1 MTVNNMIDEA
11 KTIHVLL
18 ELYDIIQKAKDEE
31 RKKVPYRFNALL
43 QANPLEPGI
52 SGILAGFFQQTTKG
66 EFRILK
72 SFVKRFWGDSLATM
86 ISSPT
91 IKTEEPVIDDC
102 RIDIL
107 IYEKDKYAII
117 LENKIWDAVD
127 QPNQLANYIDSMK
140 SIGYGFSDEQ
150 IYVGFLPRTKNHN
163 PSLNS
168 WISKETGESYK
179 EAFKGRYKL
188 IDFTEKILPW
198 LISSKAVQTICDD
211 EYFEPSRF
219 LFIDYLRRKLEL
231 DSIDNMIQKEIENK
245 LKEHLY
251 TDDPIADADKL
262 LQMINDLP
270 KVDIKE
276 VVRLL
281 KELRKEKTVMAMQE
295 WVDRLHRDYNESSI
309 FDDRNGSHMSIGV
322 NVPYNGIPEFFSVF
336 IWNFHNS
343 DRLSVGIALTKEGT
357 PHRKEIEPK
366 VWELLR
372 GKKGFQKGVEWL
384 YYKNVSYEQAYPLL
398 QELVRDL
405 PNI

>member
-1 MTVNNMIDEA
+1 MIDEA
-11 KTIHVLL
+11 KTINVLL
-18 ELYDIIQKAKDEE
+18 ELYGIIQKAKDEE
-31 RKKVPYRFNALL
+31 RKKVPYRFNVLL
-43 QANPLEPGI
+43 QASLMEPDI

-66 EFRILK
+66 EYRILK
-72 SFVKRFWGDSLATM
+72 SFVKRFWGDSLAAM

-140 SIGYGFSDEQ
+140 SIGYGFSDDQ

-168 WISKETGESYK
+168 WICKETGETYK
-179 EAFKGRYKL
+179 ETFKGRYKL
-188 IDFTEKILPW
+188 IDFAEKILHW
-198 LISSKAVQTICDD
+198 LISSKAVQKVCDD
-211 EYFEPSRF
+211 QYFESSRF
-219 LFIDYLRRKLEL
+219 LFIDYLCRKLEL
-231 DSIDNMIQKEIENK
+231 DSIDNMVQKEIENK

-262 LQMINDLP
+262 LQMISNLP
-270 KVDIKE
+270 KIDINE
-276 VVRLL
+276 VVKQLT
-281 KELRKEKTVMAMQE
+281 KLRKEKTVMAMQE
-295 WVDRLHRDYNESSI
+295 WSDRLHRDYQEYAVY
-309 FDDRNGSHMSIGV
+309 DDRRGESRLVVGVSI
-322 NVPYNGIPEFFSVF
+322 PYSGIPEFFNVF
-336 IWNFHNS
+336 IWNFHKS
-343 DRLSVGIALTKEGT
+343 DRLSVGIALTKEGA
-357 PHRKEIEPK
+357 PYRKEIEPK

-372 GKKGFQKGVEWL
+372 GKKGFQKGNEWL
-384 YYKNVSYEQAYPLL
+384 YYKHVSYEQAYPLL